1 MSATDRMTGADVEAY
16 REIRGMTRQEFADAL
31 GYSYSHTVNMMNGTY
46 PVSTS
51 CLERIARMEHE
62 VTIDKAKTTAFD
74 QGYQLGHEKGA
85 KAEAAKPAGWE
96 AVGWF
101 VCGVAFGTIG
111 MMMAVLP

>member
-1 MSATDRMTGADVEAY
+1 MSATDRMTGADLEAY

-62 VTIDKAKTTAFD
+62 ATIDKAKTTAFD

-85 KAEAAKPAGWE
+85 KASSSESGAKAI
-96 AVGWF
+96 AWF

>member
-1 MSATDRMTGADVEAY
+1 MSATDRMTGADLEAY
-16 REIRGMTRQEFADAL
+16 RKFRRLSRQEFADAL

-74 QGYQLGHEKGA
+74 QGYQLGREKGA
-85 KAEAAKPAGWE
+85 KASSSKSGAKAI
-96 AVGWF
+96 AWF
-101 VCGVAFGTIG
+101 VCGVAIGTIG